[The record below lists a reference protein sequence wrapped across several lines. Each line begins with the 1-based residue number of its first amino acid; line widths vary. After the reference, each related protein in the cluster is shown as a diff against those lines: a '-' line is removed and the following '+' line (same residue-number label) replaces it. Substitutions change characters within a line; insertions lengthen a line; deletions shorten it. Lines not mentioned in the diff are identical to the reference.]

1 MENKKIFG
9 VNYKEY
15 NGTVNMINRILASGN
30 TSSAKQYEDKL
41 NELVKDFGVMDP
53 KLVARLNFLRTSK
66 ITDTEEFAELVK
78 LEKECYVTFYKNL
91 GSKVKDY
98 IKDIIGD
105 GKTLKLNRREKVRT
119 LYNGSKISQQWN
131 GSQLMSG
138 IKFFEYPV
146 VDYSEQDIKDYLDGT
161 RKSIMSSNSC
171 VAVAVTTEENEITE
185 QPIVRVRFFS
195 LCYDAVDKKFNTHE
209 WLITFDVIPAP
220 TKEQVEDANAKL
232 DAVAEDWC

>member
-1 MENKKIFG
+1 MEKKIFG

-15 NGTVNMINRILASGN
+15 NNLIGMINRITASGN
-30 TSSAKQYEDKL
+30 TTSAKQYEDKL
-41 NELVKDFGVMDP
+41 NDLVKDFGVMDP
-53 KLVARLNFLRTSK
+53 KMVARLNYLRSSK
-66 ITDTEEFAELVK
+66 QTDTDEFAELVA
-78 LEKECYVTFYKNL
+78 LEKDAYVTFYKNL
-91 GSKVKDY
+91 GSQVKDY

-119 LYNGSKISQQWN
+119 LYNGSKVAQAWN

-138 IKFFEYPV
+138 IRFFEYPV

-171 VAVAVTTEENEITE
+171 VAVVISTEENEITLE
-185 QPIVRVRFFS
+185 PLVRVRFFS
-195 LCYDAVDKKFNTHE
+195 LCYDAVDKKFITHE

-220 TKEQVEDANAKL
+220 SKEQVENADTEL
-232 DAVAEDWC
+232 DTALEDWA